1 MFQKERWFVKNV
13 GSKSWGEEGMEDIV
27 VNSIEELEELFTMN
41 MITYSQYLNIK
52 KKLQEESDE

>member
-1 MFQKERWFVKNV
+1 
-13 GSKSWGEEGMEDIV
+13 MEDIV